1 MRRGAVKREPQ
12 PILVSLVIELSNLSI
27 RVSSSLFFSS
37 HLPFPFPGIV
47 HDDDDNDVDQE
58 DDSNDS
64 TQPDEDGSEDG
75 ETDEHSQEDFAYTLN
90 EEQLERRTTSTGSHR
105 HNLAPQAMQWAIR
118 NRDSNRTSSVR
129 LTHGGSNFVFIDS
142 GSFRRS
148 ATATGA
154 QEYHPS
160 GAPVISLARA
170 FASVVRQI
178 TDLLNIGQ
186 TNLLQMGSS
195 GAAPSQTLFIS
206 YQEIVQLQTRIEEK
220 LKPVWQWV
228 LSVMDA
234 TEAQLKFGASLTNS
248 TDPSNPLHPLYH
260 GAGAAPTASVVS
272 GSGSSGAA
280 AGVSAD
286 TQPSRREFLT
296 YCLSL
301 MRSHSSEHRDSL
313 PVLDVTSLRH
323 IAYVL
328 DAIIFYMRAASEHEN
343 GGCGDKGDAGG
354 LSAPWTD
361 PDDHDNEE
369 SEDDLTGMGM
379 ETDSMDEEMFGAP
392 TGKRHSFFQRS
403 ESTLCLGCA
412 APDSFSTP
420 LVEALPLADTPHML
434 QPTSKREELFTMPKP
449 AVNLKGMENSP
460 LAEPPKRLGLSNTF
474 RPIDPVIATAASSIA
489 TTTRKATDD
498 VLVGPS
504 GIGANKAQQQ
514 QQLTSGTAQKVT
526 FSSATKPYVHV
537 KKRAFYDQFRS
548 AKKPLDGEW
557 SGAPDKLV
565 TNACLSVLEPQDL
578 SLCSKDYAKVQQP
591 DDDSENEDEDSD
603 VEMDEEVGYG
613 VSDNAT
619 VAAAASE
626 VTYDATGS
634 ADAQSSSSS
643 SSGALS
649 VRPQIIVTP
658 RKMASAIENATAAVL
673 AKNRKTSLEE
683 CTTNEVPLEFI
694 PVCVFDANRK
704 SGGGAV
710 VAKEVS
716 ERSSLKTVIVRAGCS
731 TVSRVGCY
739 QGTYNTSLSV
749 VSRYEVISLL
759 SF

>member
-1 MRRGAVKREPQ
+1 M
-12 PILVSLVIELSNLSI
+12 
-27 RVSSSLFFSS
+27 
-37 HLPFPFPGIV
+37 
-47 HDDDDNDVDQE
+47 HDDDDNDMDQE

-64 TQPDEDGSEDG
+64 SQPDEEGSEDG
-75 ETDEHSQEDFAYTLN
+75 ETDEHSQEDFAYTLG
-90 EEQLERRTTSTGSHR
+90 EEQLERRTTSSGSHR

-118 NRDSNRTSSVR
+118 NRDSSRPSSVR

-148 ATATGA
+148 ATSTGA

-178 TDLLNIGQ
+178 TELLNICHLNS
-186 TNLLQMGSS
+186 TQMTP
-195 GAAPSQTLFIS
+195 GAATVSQTLYIS
-206 YQEIVQLQTRIEEK
+206 YQEIVQLQIRIEEK

-234 TEAQLKFGASLTNS
+234 TEAQLKFGASLTNT

-260 GAGAAPTASVVS
+260 GAGPAPAASVVS
-272 GSGSSGAA
+272 GGTSAATA
-280 AGVSAD
+280 AGVSSSD

-328 DAIIFYMRAASEHEN
+328 DAIIFYMRAGSEEN
-343 GGCGDKGDAGG
+343 GNPCTDEKSAVSGGGGGGVSGG
-354 LSAPWTD
+354 LSAPWAD
-361 PDDHDNEE
+361 QDDHDNEE
-369 SEDDLTGMGM
+369 SEDDMAGIGM

-392 TGKRHSFFQRS
+392 TGRRHSFFQRS
-403 ESTLCLGCA
+403 ESTLCLGCP
-412 APDSFSTP
+412 APDPFSTS

-449 AVNLKGMENSP
+449 NVNLKGVANSP

-474 RPIDPVIATAASSIA
+474 RPIDPVGA
-489 TTTRKATDD
+489 TTAVSRRTATE
-498 VLVGPS
+498 LLAEPS
-504 GIGANKAQQQ
+504 GSGVVVATQN
-514 QQLTSGTAQKVT
+514 LSSGTAKKRALTSANQKL
-526 FSSATKPYVHV
+526 YVHV

-557 SGAPDKLV
+557 KDAPEGLGDNSCALAIPNLI
-565 TNACLSVLEPQDL
+565 TEPQDL
-578 SLCSKDYAKVQQP
+578 SVCSKGGYTKGGPVEDEE
-591 DDDSENEDEDSD
+591 DSENEDDDSD
-603 VEMDEEVGYG
+603 VEMDEEVVAGRAVTG
-613 VSDNAT
+613 VS
-619 VAAAASE
+619 VAGTSE
-626 VTYDATGS
+626 VAYETATTLDVPS
-634 ADAQSSSSS
+634 AQT
-643 SSGALS
+643 

-658 RKMASAIENATAAVL
+658 GKMASAIESATAAVL

-683 CTTNEVPLEFI
+683 CSTNEVPLEFI
-694 PVCVFDANRK
+694 PACVFGANRK
-704 SGGGAV
+704 SGEGVSRGTKESGA
-710 VAKEVS
+710 
-716 ERSSLKTVIVRAGCS
+716 ERSGSSKTVIVRAGCS
-731 TVSRVGCY
+731 SVSV
-739 QGTYNTSLSV
+739 
-749 VSRYEVISLL
+749 
-759 SF
+759 

>member
-1 MRRGAVKREPQ
+1 M
-12 PILVSLVIELSNLSI
+12 
-27 RVSSSLFFSS
+27 
-37 HLPFPFPGIV
+37 
-47 HDDDDNDVDQE
+47 DQE

-64 TQPDEDGSEDG
+64 SQPDEDGSEDG
-75 ETDEHSQEDFAYTLN
+75 ETDEHSQEDFAYTLG
-90 EEQLERRTTSTGSHR
+90 EEQLERRTTSSGSHR

-118 NRDSNRTSSVR
+118 NRDSNRPSSVR

-148 ATATGA
+148 ATSTGA

-178 TDLLNIGQ
+178 TELLNISQ
-186 TNLLQMGSS
+186 MNLLQMGP
-195 GAAPSQTLFIS
+195 AAASLSQTLYIS

-260 GAGAAPTASVVS
+260 GSGSAPVSSGVVS
-272 GSGSSGAA
+272 SGGGSGSSSAATA
-280 AGVSAD
+280 AGVPAD

-328 DAIIFYMRAASEHEN
+328 DAIIFYMRAASEQEN
-343 GGCGDKGDAGG
+343 TGNTNVNADKGESVSAAVSVG
-354 LSAPWTD
+354 LSAAWTD

-392 TGKRHSFFQRS
+392 TGRRHSFFQRS
-403 ESTLCLGCA
+403 ESTLCLGCP
-412 APDSFSTP
+412 APDAFSTP
-420 LVEALPLADTPHML
+420 LAEAIPLADTPHML

-449 AVNLKGMENSP
+449 NVNWKGMENSP

-474 RPIDPVIATAASSIA
+474 RPIEPMLGVTLTRKVDVEVASGSGTRQQQTASGTTTQRVNTTCTSSSNTTTCSSSSYSTSTTIKTTATA
-489 TTTRKATDD
+489 T
-498 VLVGPS
+498 
-504 GIGANKAQQQ
+504 NQ
-514 QQLTSGTAQKVT
+514 
-526 FSSATKPYVHV
+526 SSANHQKPYVHV

-557 SGAPDKLV
+557 RCCGVGKEGVVGDCYLSSLSLLYSILYSCPFRAPRL
-565 TNACLSVLEPQDL
+565 VLEGIRQ
-578 SLCSKDYAKVQQP
+578 
-591 DDDSENEDEDSD
+591 
-603 VEMDEEVGYG
+603 
-613 VSDNAT
+613 
-619 VAAAASE
+619 
-626 VTYDATGS
+626 
-634 ADAQSSSSS
+634 
-643 SSGALS
+643 
-649 VRPQIIVTP
+649 
-658 RKMASAIENATAAVL
+658 TA
-673 AKNRKTSLEE
+673 
-683 CTTNEVPLEFI
+683 
-694 PVCVFDANRK
+694 
-704 SGGGAV
+704 GGRG
-710 VAKEVS
+710 
-716 ERSSLKTVIVRAGCS
+716 G
-731 TVSRVGCY
+731 
-739 QGTYNTSLSV
+739 Q
-749 VSRYEVISLL
+749 
-759 SF
+759 